1 LPQTAPSKKPANRFP
16 SGAGALTCPSCK
28 GNEFTERSSF
38 STKSE
43 PLLGA
48 DSASVVVDLMNC
60 KRCGADLPA
69 VRGRRRYTLLSDEKL
84 ATIMADLEESKRIS
98 SQMGQTIAS
107 MTRRSQELSAEIES
121 VNSRGELMVIRE
133 RISSMEA
140 ETDGLQAR
148 RDLLARTLELVAS
161 SIPPA

>member
-1 LPQTAPSKKPANRFP
+1 
-16 SGAGALTCPSCK
+16 
-28 GNEFTERSSF
+28 
-38 STKSE
+38 
-43 PLLGA
+43 
-48 DSASVVVDLMNC
+48 
-60 KRCGADLPA
+60 
-69 VRGRRRYTLLSDEKL
+69 
-84 ATIMADLEESKRIS
+84 
-98 SQMGQTIAS
+98 